1 MQQPP
6 GQRQLRVGERIRH
19 ILSDVMR
26 QGGLRDPDLQN
37 TGMITVTAV
46 DIGPDLQHA
55 AVYVM
60 PLGGQNADT
69 IVAALNRA
77 SGFFRSELAR
87 EIDLRYTPKVTF
99 KIDRSFDE
107 AAHIDKLLGRYEVRK
122 DTAPETDNLEDD
134 DLDEDFDED
143 LEDDLDGEEDDEGE
157 DADDTSRA

>member
-1 MQQPP
+1 MRNRSKSGKNAGIQPP

-26 QGGLRDPDLQN
+26 HGGLRDPDLQN
-37 TGMITVTAV
+37 TSVITVTAV

-55 AVYVM
+55 VAYVM
-60 PLGGQNADT
+60 PLGGENADK

-77 SGFFRSELAR
+77 SGFFRSEMASQL
-87 EIDLRYTPKVTF
+87 DLRYTPKVTF

-122 DTAPETDNLEDD
+122 DVEKEDMERNSD
-134 DLDEDFDED
+134 D
-143 LEDDLDGEEDDEGE
+143 
-157 DADDTSRA
+157 A

>member
-1 MQQPP
+1 MRNRSKSGKNAGVQPP

-26 QGGLRDPDLQN
+26 QGAGLRDPDLQN

-60 PLGGQNADT
+60 PLGGENAGK
-69 IVAALNRA
+69 IVEALNRA
-77 SGFFRSELAR
+77 SGFFRSELAH
-87 EIDLRYTPKVTF
+87 ELDLRYTPKLTF

-122 DTAPETDNLEDD
+122 DVDKQDD
-134 DLDEDFDED
+134 
-143 LEDDLDGEEDDEGE
+143 
-157 DADDTSRA
+157 DADDRDEA

>member
-1 MQQPP
+1 MRNRSKSNKNAGAQQPP

-19 ILSDVMR
+19 ILSDIMR

-37 TGMITVTAV
+37 TAVITVTAV

-55 AVYVM
+55 VAYVM
-60 PLGGQNADT
+60 PLGGENADI

-77 SGFFRSELAR
+77 AGFFRSEMAAQM
-87 EIDLRYTPKVTF
+87 DLRYTPKVTF

-122 DTAPETDNLEDD
+122 DVEK
-134 DLDEDFDED
+134 ED
-143 LEDDLDGEEDDEGE
+143 LEEDGDN
-157 DADDTSRA
+157 A